1 MMFICPY
8 FARRACCRLPQTA
21 PVSYIRFLNA
31 SPNSPAVDVYLNERL
46 IFRNLTYKSFSD
58 YINIP
63 YGTYNIRV
71 FSAGSTENPIIDE
84 SLSIP
89 AEKIFT
95 IAMTGQYPNVN
106 LLPIEDIRRPKI
118 QNRALIRFINLTPD
132 STNLDLA
139 LSNGNTLFSN
149 ISYREVSQYIPIVPG
164 VYTFEINNSGSQ
176 ERVLHIPN
184 VRLTPNRF
192 YTIYSVG
199 NLSGSPA
206 HQVLIPLDGNSY
218 IQF

>member
-1 MMFICPY
+1 MFICPY
-8 FARRACCRLPQTA
+8 IAHRTHYRMRQSTP

-46 IFRNLTYKSFSD
+46 VFRNLSYKSFSN

-71 FSAGSTENPIIDE
+71 FSAESTENPIIE
-84 SLSIP
+84 QSLPIS

-95 IAMTGQYPNVN
+95 IAMVNHYPNVS

-118 QNRALIRFINLTPD
+118 PNRAFIRFINLTPD
-132 STNLDLA
+132 STSLDLV
-139 LSNGNTLFSN
+139 LPNGNVLFPN
-149 ISYREVSQYIPIVPG
+149 VAYKEVSQYIPVNPG
-164 VYTFEINNSGSQ
+164 VYTLEINNSSSH
-176 ERVLHIPN
+176 ERVLHVPN

-192 YTIYSVG
+192 YSIYSVG
-199 NLSGSPA
+199 NLSGSPEI
-206 HQVLIPLDGNSY
+206 QVLIPLDGNSY
-218 IQF
+218 IEF